1 MEGKGGTLSSDDTID
16 DGKKDDT
23 DEEGG
28 KEEEETGV
36 SPARWW
42 VLAIFSLLGMVQCM
56 LWNTWGPVIGIF
68 IPCGPFSKYVQ
79 RAWNWKN
86 IHSFFCKQF
95 NPSNAQ
101 VSQVAKAVY
110 PSWTD
115 ATIALLANWGN
126 ITCLLGLVSIKNMTW

>member
-1 MEGKGGTLSSDDTID
+1 MEGKGGTLSSEDTI

-42 VLAIFSLLGMVQCM
+42 VLVIFSLLGMVQCM
-56 LWNTWGPVIGIF
+56 LWNTWGPVGIF
-68 IPCGPFSKYVQ
+68 IPCGPFSKYVH

-86 IHSFFCKQF
+86 NHSFFCKQF
-95 NPSNAQ
+95 NPYNAH
-101 VSQVAKAVY
+101 
-110 PSWTD
+110 
-115 ATIALLANWGN
+115 
-126 ITCLLGLVSIKNMTW
+126 

>member
-1 MEGKGGTLSSDDTID
+1 MEGKGGTLSSEDTI
-16 DGKKDDT
+16 DGKKDDA

-56 LWNTWGPVIGIF
+56 LWNTWGPVGIF

-86 IHSFFCKQF
+86 INSFFV
-95 NPSNAQ
+95 NSSILPMRR
-101 VSQVAKAVY
+101 
-110 PSWTD
+110 
-115 ATIALLANWGN
+115 
-126 ITCLLGLVSIKNMTW
+126 CLK